1 MIDVWLGS
9 KSKGRFRENVDF
21 FPKTRLREMN
31 GQNIRGVTFEYEP
44 FTYTNEEG
52 KYDGF
57 EVNKSS
63 VLPFLIQTAELTA
76 IICLLLFFAD
86 SRVVTNSRK
95 INDSPCNWQ
104 TDLSR
109 FFCNSFYY
117 LIIYRIF
124 PKIFKTWVSMGF
136 CIYYLPKS
144 ILDPLKK
151 LSSHY
156 ICSSTVVT

>member
-1 MIDVWLGS
+1 MSNILQAVMIDVWLGS

-95 INDSPCNWQ
+95 ISAIPLV
-104 TDLSR
+104 TGRLS
-109 FFCNSFYY
+109 FHVF
-117 LIIYRIF
+117 L
-124 PKIFKTWVSMGF
+124 
-136 CIYYLPKS
+136 
-144 ILDPLKK
+144 
-151 LSSHY
+151 
-156 ICSSTVVT
+156 